1 MPRIFLLLTILV
13 CQIHFPTLLPSV
25 SHGFNPSPIP
35 GHSVQDDRPLNNPQ
49 QIEELLKVIKE
60 DEDLALLIR
69 RRGIAFRLTATMLD
83 RLLEL
88 GLGVKTKQA
97 LEEKEELAAYK
108 EFSEENNPA
117 RKLKLGNEF
126 LQKYPRSANSA
137 KVKSELRNTELDAFE
152 TEFRTFSNKPDAAGL
167 NKVLALGRN
176 LLQQQPDTLTSIQ
189 VNSRLTLATSK
200 GMIGNFYDD
209 LEQSRQYAN
218 QALKLLEYTTPPPGI
233 DSQTYGQLRANNLGA
248 LYQSLG
254 IYLIRQSVPDSQQTA
269 TMQEAISLLTKA
281 AELKEGPSA
290 SDPITYWLR
299 AQARDAI
306 FQNLGEEYR
315 ALSKTQR
322 VGRAG
327 QTLCA
332 QMATLTGQLSLDY
345 IQVVAFAS
353 RADSAQSSQLNQL
366 KDQAIAA
373 SQLLVTGERPCAS
386 GRNGPIDEL
395 PSEDSRYAVVIGVE
409 DHVDK
414 QAGKLNFAASDA
426 QEFAKV
432 LIQHGGFRKDHVVV
446 MATGEP
452 AERQPTYSLILQQL
466 AELPKRVP
474 PDGLL
479 LIYFAG
485 LGVEQNGKSY
495 LLAADS
501 LPSSE
506 SLLARTAIN
515 LEELKDMIRASGAS
529 QVMLF
534 FDAFRRAPASENFV
548 RQLTFE
554 VSKNEVTAFAT
565 LLSAKAGQRAYE
577 SPAKKHGVFTSVLL
591 EAANGKAASKARSVS
606 LADLIKYLENN
617 VPREAASGGEQLP
630 WAKVEGYE
638 KEDLILF
645 QPTSNAAQA
654 QPNKPTPSEL
664 IRNSKTIQVRDY
676 TVWMK
681 EEVLEA
687 ELRKAPGFQ
696 NLNLTFVEKGKEPD
710 LLIEVK
716 LPVLTWNWNYSVTH
730 RPSNTVLCSGKK
742 RGATD
747 SSVSPELAKILVN
760 RLLELRD
767 PPQTPLKK

>member
-1 MPRIFLLLTILV
+1 MTRIFLLLAILGN
-13 CQIHFPTLLPSV
+13 QIHLPTLLPSV
-25 SHGFNPSPIP
+25 SQGFNSSLIP
-35 GHSVQDDRPLNNPQ
+35 GNSDQDDRPLNIQ
-49 QIEELLKVIKE
+49 QVEELLKFID

-69 RRGIAFRLTATMLD
+69 RRGIGFRLTATTLE
-83 RLLEL
+83 RLLEQR
-88 GLGVKTKQA
+88 LGVKTKQA

-108 EFSEENNPA
+108 ELSEENNPA
-117 RKLKLGNEF
+117 RKLNLGNEF
-126 LQKYPRSANSA
+126 LQKYPRSSNSA
-137 KVKSELRNTELDAFE
+137 KVKGELRNTELDVFE
-152 TEFRTFSNKPDAAGL
+152 AEFRTFSSKPDAAGL

-176 LLQQQPDTLTSIQ
+176 LLQQQPDAPTNIH
-189 VNSRLTLATSK
+189 VNSKLALATSK
-200 GMIGNFYDD
+200 GMIGNFYND
-209 LEQSRQYAN
+209 LERSREYAD
-218 QALKLLEYTTPPPGI
+218 QALKLLEPTTPPAGV
-233 DSQTYGQLRANNLGA
+233 DAQTYGQLRANNLGA
-248 LYQSLG
+248 VYQSRA

-269 TMQEAISLLTKA
+269 IMNQAISLLSKA

-299 AQARDAI
+299 AQAREWI
-306 FQNLGEEYR
+306 FQKLGDEYR

-353 RADSAQSSQLNQL
+353 RTDSAQSSQLTQL
-366 KDQAIAA
+366 KDEAIAA
-373 SQLLVTGERPCAS
+373 NQLLVTGERPCAS

-452 AERQPTYSLILQQL
+452 AERQPTSGLILQQL

-479 LIYFAG
+479 LIYFVG
-485 LGVEQNGKSY
+485 LGLEQNGKSY

-515 LEELKDMIRASGAS
+515 LDELKDMIRASGAS

-534 FDAFRRAPASENFV
+534 FDAFRRAPVSENFV
-548 RQLTFE
+548 RQLTFD
-554 VSKNEVTAFAT
+554 VSKNDVTAFAT
-565 LLSAKAGQRAYE
+565 LLSAQAGQRAYE
-577 SPAKKHGVFTSVLL
+577 SSAKKHGVFTSVLL
-591 EAANGKAASKARSVS
+591 EAANGKAASKERTVT

-630 WAKVEGYE
+630 WAKVDGYE

-645 QPTSNAAQA
+645 QPTSSAAQA

-664 IRNSKTIQVRDY
+664 IRNSKTIQVHGK
-676 TVWMK
+676 TVWLDEK
-681 EEVLEA
+681 VLEA
-687 ELRKAPGFQ
+687 ELQKLPEFQ
-696 NLNLTFVEKGKEPD
+696 NLSLTFVEKGKEAD
-710 LLIEVK
+710 LVIEVK
-716 LPVLTWNWNYSVTH
+716 LPFLTWNWNYTVTH
-730 RPSNTVLCSGKK
+730 RPSNTILFSGKK
-742 RGATD
+742 KGATD
-747 SSVSPELAKILVN
+747 NSVSPELAKLLVT